1 MLESRENNILDRLQ
15 SLEKRVKEIEELLKK
30 EKDLFLDEYLKAQG
44 FK

>member
-1 MLESRENNILDRLQ
+1 MLESKVNEIQDRLRL
-15 SLEKRVKEIEELLKK
+15 LEKRIQEIEELLKK